1 MSWVYVFK
9 TEAEAQQ
16 HWAKIRATRR
26 FFMVLDQFSDA
37 QIKYFWKA
45 LYRYQASLLVRTKR
59 EKQRIFT
66 ARTQV
71 REMLQYIFE
80 DRGFL

>member
-1 MSWVYVFK
+1 MPWVYVFK

-16 HWAKIRATRR
+16 HWAKIRATAN
-26 FFMVLDQFSDA
+26 FFIVLDQFSDA
-37 QIKYFWKA
+37 QIKYVWKA